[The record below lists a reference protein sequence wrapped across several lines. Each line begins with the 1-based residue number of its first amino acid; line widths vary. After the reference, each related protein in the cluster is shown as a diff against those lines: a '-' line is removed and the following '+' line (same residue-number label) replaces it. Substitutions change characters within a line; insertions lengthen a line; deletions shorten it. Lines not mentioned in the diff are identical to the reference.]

1 MSGVSLTFSAGGQ
14 PVFTGRQ
21 NYLNCTSLKE
31 NLSSRCSNQRVNL
44 PSAQPLMEPL
54 QIHVAHPR
62 QKQCQT
68 INVRQTII
76 GVLSGISK
84 ELQANNHH
92 LLLIHLILLQKVDK
106 ISHICSPP
114 SMSVCFCLKALL
126 AR

>member
-54 QIHVAHPR
+54 QIHVHVAHPR
-62 QKQCQT
+62 QKECQT
-68 INVRQTII
+68 INVR
-76 GVLSGISK
+76 
-84 ELQANNHH
+84 
-92 LLLIHLILLQKVDK
+92 
-106 ISHICSPP
+106 
-114 SMSVCFCLKALL
+114 
-126 AR
+126 

>member
-54 QIHVAHPR
+54 QIH
-62 QKQCQT
+62 QCQT

-92 LLLIHLILLQKVDK
+92 LLLIHLVLLQKVDK